1 MTFLWEQ
8 GIPVIKLDMIAT
20 LALAILLLLLGRVM
34 VNRITILGRFLY
46 SGPGS
51 RRVAF
56 FYINVNFSP
65 NEYLSY

>member
-8 GIPVIKLDMIAT
+8 GSPVIKLDMIAT

-34 VNRITILGRFLY
+34 VNRISIFRTLLY
-46 SGPGS
+46 SGSGS
-51 RRVAF
+51 RRVAL